1 MYYLYPACGWGES
14 DACFVWLLSLPFSVS
29 LRVEEEEEPPSRP
42 MSPNEQFN
50 LMTYIERMEV
60 GPLACERDF
69 EVINPLYRS

>member
-1 MYYLYPACGWGES
+1 M
-14 DACFVWLLSLPFSVS
+14 S